1 MIGSLF
7 SPDFTT
13 FWSGWLS
20 LFFKDFITHNIY
32 KIMSKRVRERDED
45 WLDLD
50 SEKASRL
57 LYPNPVCFL
66 STKSTTSS
74 SSSKEKY
81 NVMTSSW
88 LTAANNNGGLVLVV
102 NKARHSAESLRE
114 VGSLF
119 TLSVATERQKELL
132 VKVGKCSGRSVAKFS
147 TIDGLQTIP
156 TTFTEEP
163 VAKSSSQGIISNSFS
178 ALEASSSDDDDEK
191 KKEEETDT
199 SEDYPPSIEGTVAR
213 MVCRVLNIHPAADEG
228 HHLIVAQIEK
238 AKVLKSYF
246 SEGKFSPKGTAMR
259 MESLPRLLTFLGGQ
273 TFGAVDADETKV
285 VVQKSK

>member
-1 MIGSLF
+1 MPNKKLVIDKGNNINMIIEEIPSNSKIGKNTDLIYSL
-7 SPDFTT
+7 
-13 FWSGWLS
+13 
-20 LFFKDFITHNIY
+20 
-32 KIMSKRVRERDED
+32 ED
-45 WLDLD
+45 VQN
-50 SEKASRL
+50 E
-57 LYPNPVCFL
+57 
-66 STKSTTSS
+66 
-74 SSSKEKY
+74 
-81 NVMTSSW
+81 
-88 LTAANNNGGLVLVV
+88 
-102 NKARHSAESLRE
+102 
-114 VGSLF
+114 
-119 TLSVATERQKELL
+119 
-132 VKVGKCSGRSVAKFS
+132 
-147 TIDGLQTIP
+147 I
-156 TTFTEEP
+156 
-163 VAKSSSQGIISNSFS
+163 SQGIISNSFS